1 MDPLTQDAEVVMM
14 VFGGVTRTLQK
25 EAPAPVMTTSGAKW
39 SFIRKQPLATD
50 KAGAENLSFRKQA
63 Q

>member
-1 MDPLTQDAEVVMM
+1 VDPLTQDAEVVMM

-50 KAGAENLSFRKQA
+50 KAGA
-63 Q
+63 